1 MPTTVE
7 IVKALL
13 NNYVVEFREDG
24 RVYIVQI
31 DRKDRRFVVIT
42 RYDRVKN
49 TKLVY
54 RARLKFK
61 NIDKLKEKAVRIRI
75 HVTEGAGVA

>member
-1 MPTTVE
+1 LPTTVE